1 MRKVW
6 IIVMLAFIFATAT
19 SSFLLSAEEE
29 VKKITKEDLKPLLDD
44 AAVVVV
50 DVRIQSHEDGSSSKI
65 KGAVRED
72 PNQVEAWMGKYSKD
86 KTLVFYCA

>member
-1 MRKVW
+1 MKKLW
-6 IIVMLAFIFATAT
+6 IIGISAFILAIAA
-19 SSFLLSAEEE
+19 SSFSSYAAEE
-29 VKKITKEDLKPLLDD
+29 VKKITKEELKPLLGN

-72 PNQVEAWMGKYSKD
+72 PNQVEAWMGKYGKD

>member
-1 MRKVW
+1 MKKVW

-19 SSFLLSAEEE
+19 SSSSLSGEEE
-29 VKKITKEDLKPLLDD
+29 VKKITKEDLKPLLEDT
-44 AAVVVV
+44 AVVVV
-50 DVRIQSHEDGSSSKI
+50 DVRIQGHLDGTKSKI

-72 PNQVEAWMGKYSKD
+72 PNQVEAWMGKYGKD